1 MIEFEING
9 KKIQAPEGSMI
20 IEAADAA
27 GIYIPRFCYHRKL
40 SIVANCRMCLVEVS
54 NMRKP
59 VPACA
64 TPITPDLKVFTM
76 SEMALEAQRA
86 VMGFLLIN
94 HPLDCPICDQGGE
107 CELQD
112 LAIGFGRSYS
122 YYNEEK
128 RAVTNNNIGPLIQ
141 TEMTRCIHCTRC
153 VRFGEEVAGLREL
166 GVTFRG
172 EHSEIG
178 TYVTHFMQ
186 SELSGNIIDL
196 CPVGALVSKPAL
208 YTERAWELTEHSGV
222 AAHDCIG
229 SNIYINTRGYEYTKE
244 RTVMR
249 VVPRDAQ
256 TINECWISDRDRFS
270 YEGLNHTDRVLK
282 PRMKKNG
289 QWVDV
294 EWEYALMAIADR
306 LQAILHHQ
314 SPDQIAALVSPN
326 STIEECFL
334 MQKTL
339 RALGSNHID
348 HRLRELDFSDQD
360 RAPVFA
366 DLGMPI
372 ADIEKLNAVLLIG
385 SMVRYEQPLLAHR
398 INKAY
403 QEAEGALVMVV
414 NPVDYQFTFGITHKL
429 IDADIIR
436 RTAEIA
442 KALADMSGKT
452 YSALNDIHVS
462 EDALKIATILK
473 ERDNSYVMLGNF
485 SMQHPQASRLRE
497 LARVIGELSHSKVG
511 FVTDGANGAG
521 AWLAGAV
528 PHLGV
533 AGAVLEGE
541 AGLDAKSLLMTH
553 PKRAYLLLNIEPE
566 FDTGYPEA
574 ALTALK
580 KAGCVVSMT
589 AFSTDAMNDYADFI
603 LPVTPF
609 SETSGTFVNAEGTW
623 QSFRAVSV
631 PHGESRPA
639 WKVIHALANIMQL
652 EGFNYESPVAI
663 CSEVKQWV
671 DNKSSGVNYP
681 NDILEV
687 PAKRAELVF
696 VAMPHHY
703 RTDPLVRRAPA
714 LQACL
719 SDADRAVCMNCKTAE
734 SLSVQNETIVSVIA
748 SGGAEITL
756 PLIINEAI
764 ADGVVVL
771 PQAFDKATIGGA
783 MCL

>member
-9 KKIQAPEGSMI
+9 QKISAPEGTMI

-54 NMRKP
+54 TMRKP

-76 SEMALEAQRA
+76 SDSALEAQRA

-112 LAIGFGRSYS
+112 LATGFGRSYS
-122 YYNEEK
+122 YYNQEK
-128 RAVTNNNIGPLIQ
+128 RAVANEDIGPLIQ

-172 EHSEIG
+172 EDSEIG
-178 TYVTHFMQ
+178 TYVKHVMQ

-196 CPVGALVSKPAL
+196 CPVGALVSKAAL
-208 YTERAWELTEHSGV
+208 YTERAWELKEHPGI
-222 AAHDCIG
+222 APHDCVG
-229 SNIYINTRGYEYTKE
+229 SHIYINTRGYEYTKE

-249 VVPRDAQ
+249 VNPRDAES
-256 TINECWISDRDRFS
+256 INECWISNRDRFS
-270 YEGLNHTDRVLK
+270 YEGINHSDRVLK

-289 QWVDV
+289 QWVDI

-326 STIEECFL
+326 STVEECFL
-334 MQKTL
+334 MQKFI
-339 RALGSNHID
+339 RALGSPHID
-348 HRLRELDFSDQD
+348 HRLRESDFSDQE
-360 RAPVFA
+360 RFLAGA
-366 DLGMPI
+366 HLGLPI
-372 ADIEKLNAVLLIG
+372 ADIDNLDAILLIG
-385 SMVRYEQPLLAHR
+385 SAIHHEQPLLAHR
-398 INKAY
+398 MNKAY
-403 QEAEGALVMVV
+403 QEGALVMAI
-414 NPVDYQFTFGITHKL
+414 NPVKYVFPFGVAHTL
-429 IDADIIR
+429 IDADIVR

-442 KALADMSGKT
+442 SALADMNGVV
-452 YSALNDIHVS
+452 YAALSDVSVS
-462 EDALKIATILK
+462 EEARNIAAVLK
-473 ERDNSYVMLGNF
+473 EREHSYVMLGNF

-497 LARVIGELSHSKVG
+497 LARVIAELSQSKVG
-511 FVTDGANGAG
+511 FVTEGANGVG

-528 PHLGV
+528 PTH
-533 AGAVLEGE
+533 AT
-541 AGLDAKSLLMTH
+541 GLDAKSLLTTN
-553 PKRAYLLLNIEPE
+553 PVRAYLLLNIEPE
-566 FDTGYPEA
+566 YDTAYPEA
-574 ALTALK
+574 ALLALK
-580 KAGCVVSMT
+580 NASCVVAMT
-589 AFSTDAMNDYADFI
+589 AFATDAMKDYADFM

-609 SETSGTFVNAEGTW
+609 SENSGTFVNAEGCW

-631 PHGESRPA
+631 PHGDARPA
-639 WKVIHALANIMQL
+639 WKIIHALANILQC
-652 EGFNYESPVAI
+652 EGFHYDSSVAV
-663 CSEVKQWV
+663 CDAVKQLV
-671 DNKSSGVNYP
+671 DAMPKNSMPP
-681 NDILEV
+681 NDLLEV
-687 PAKRAELVF
+687 PSPLTDIVF
-696 VAMPHHY
+696 VALPHRY
-703 RTDPLVRRAPA
+703 RVDPLVRRARA

-719 SDADRAVCMNCKTAE
+719 SDRDRAVCMNHHTAGKL
-734 SLSVQNETIVSVIA
+734 SLHNATVVNMITSK
-748 SGGAEITL
+748 GAEKIL
-756 PLIINEAI
+756 PLIIDDAV

-771 PQAFDKATIGGA
+771 PEAFGLVKVGGVP
-783 MCL
+783 CSSNN